1 MEKIKQ
7 PYIGAH
13 MSISGGLHLAVERAL
28 SVDCRALQIFTK
40 NASQWKAKPLSDEA
54 VETFRSARE
63 ESGLGVVFAHDSY
76 LINLASPD
84 PHLLE
89 KSIAAMGDEL
99 ERAERLG
106 LPFVVSHP
114 GAHKGD
120 GESAGLARV
129 ASSLDTVHR
138 RHPGLGAQVL
148 IETTAG
154 QGTCLGFRFEHLAAI
169 LEQVEEPDRLGVCL
183 DTCHIFAAGYDLR
196 TPEAY
201 EKTMDEFQRLVGFD
215 RLRAIHVNDSK
226 KDLGSRV
233 DRHDHIG
240 EGALGIEA
248 FRCLM
253 QDQRLKDIP
262 KVLETHK
269 GPDLE
274 EDRRN
279 LSLLR
284 ELCLDWEPSLLRLA
298 RRRTSD

>member
-1 MEKIKQ
+1 MASNTASE
-7 PYIGAH
+7 PYVGAH
-13 MSISGGLHLAVERAL
+13 MSISGGLHLAVQRAL
-28 SVDCRALQIFTK
+28 QVDCRALQIFTK
-40 NASQWKAKPLSDEA
+40 NASQWKAKPLSGEA
-54 VETFRSARE
+54 VELFRTARE

-120 GESAGLARV
+120 GEAAGLARV
-129 ASSLDTVHR
+129 ASSLDEVHR
-138 RHPGLGAQVL
+138 QHPDLEAKIL

-154 QGTCLGFRFEHLAAI
+154 QGTSLGFRFEHLASI
-169 LEQVEEPDRLGVCL
+169 IEQVEQPERLGVCL

-196 TPEAY
+196 TPESWNR
-201 EKTMDEFQRLVGFD
+201 TMDEFQRLVGFEW
-215 RLRAIHVNDSK
+215 LQAIHVNDSK
-226 KDLGSRV
+226 KDLGSRL

-240 EGALGIEA
+240 EGALGLEA

-253 QDQRLKDIP
+253 QDQRLEGIP

-274 EDRRN
+274 DDRRN
-279 LSLLR
+279 LATLR
-284 ELCLDWEPSLLRLA
+284 QLA
-298 RRRTSD
+298 SENR

>member
-1 MEKIKQ
+1 MNETVRPIL
-7 PYIGAH
+7 GAH

-40 NASQWKAKPLSDEA
+40 NASQWRAKPLSVNAVASFREA
-54 VETFRSARE
+54 WEQ
-63 ESGLGVVFAHDSY
+63 SGLTTVFAHDSY

-84 PHLLE
+84 PPLLR
-89 KSIAAMGDEL
+89 KSITALGDEL

-120 GESAGLARV
+120 GEEQGLERV
-129 ASSLDTVHR
+129 ARSLDVVHR
-138 RHPGLGAQVL
+138 EHPDLDVKVL
-148 IETTAG
+148 LETTAG
-154 QGTCLGFRFEHLAAI
+154 QGTSLGFRFEHLAGI
-169 LEQVEEPDRLGVCL
+169 IDRVEQPERLGVCL

-196 TPEAY
+196 TAGNY
-201 EKTMDEFQRLVGFD
+201 DRTMAEFGRVVGFD
-215 RLRAIHVNDSK
+215 RLLALHVNDSK

-233 DRHDHIG
+233 DRHEHIG
-240 EGALGIEA
+240 EGALGLEA

-253 QDQRLKDIP
+253 NDKRLQTIP
-262 KVLETHK
+262 KVLETRK

-279 LSLLR
+279 LGRLRSLVGQ
-284 ELCLDWEPSLLRLA
+284 D
-298 RRRTSD
+298 

>member
-1 MEKIKQ
+1 MASNTASE
-7 PYIGAH
+7 PYVGAH
-13 MSISGGLHLAVERAL
+13 MSISGGLHLAVQRAL
-28 SVDCRALQIFTK
+28 HVDCRALQIFTK
-40 NASQWKAKPLSDEA
+40 NASQWKAKPLSGEA
-54 VETFRSARE
+54 VELFRTARE

-84 PHLLE
+84 PLLLA

-120 GESAGLARV
+120 GEAAGLARV
-129 ASSLDTVHR
+129 AHSLDEVHR
-138 RHPGLGAQVL
+138 QHPDLEAKIL

-154 QGTCLGFRFEHLAAI
+154 QGTSLGFRFEHLASI
-169 LEQVEEPDRLGVCL
+169 IEQVEQPERLGVCL

-196 TPEAY
+196 TPESWNR
-201 EKTMDEFQRLVGFD
+201 TMDEFQRLVGFEW
-215 RLRAIHVNDSK
+215 LQAIHVNDSK

-240 EGALGIEA
+240 KGALGLES
-248 FRCLM
+248 FRYLM
-253 QDQRLKDIP
+253 QDQRLEGIP

-274 EDRRN
+274 DDRRN
-279 LSLLR
+279 LATLR
-284 ELCLDWEPSLLRLA
+284 QLA
-298 RRRTSD
+298 SEKR